1 MKHDRTSILAM
12 FKLMSKREID
22 HVVDRAMH
30 ALSNC
35 SVVINT
41 PQQGTVRSYDD
52 VDMDANMEFELY
64 YFIITEGLKYSK
76 NSKKKIWM
84 ASTPHI
90 QAKHRALTV
99 ESQSS
104 LDRRRGRLAR
114 AQQQNAQRRARHQRQ
129 MEVQAR
135 AARHRAQ
142 RDRLAAQGNRPAVVA
157 SDIESLTPYHSASE
171 LSNLL
176 NVPPLRNS
184 TWTSALASLQANHVV
199 PRRVQGTSSVPL
211 RSRHP

>member
-114 AQQQNAQRRARHQRQ
+114 AQQQNAQRRARYQRQ

-157 SDIESLTPYHSASE
+157 SDIETLTSTIRMLGDPV
-171 LSNLL
+171 L

-184 TWTSALASLQANHVV
+184 TWTSALASLQANGVASS
-199 PRRVQGTSSVPL
+199 RVQGTSSVPL